1 VHVVPGIST
10 QGSSAFIGKL
20 RSRAAIAPERAA
32 IATPERE
39 IGYRELVG
47 RVEAAAHALTAQGL
61 GPGELAGV
69 TVRDEPLHLVVTLAL
84 LALGIPQVSLGT
96 HEPVPMRAR
105 LASRLGVT
113 RVVAS
118 SPGDR
123 LDGLHFALVDED
135 ATPAAHALPF
145 HGAADAP
152 AVLFTGSGT
161 TGEPKVVA
169 FSELELVMQAERG
182 YIDYGPERVLRLAPV
197 EYNNSKRLRLYCLWQ
212 GGTCVLRNAATA
224 DVTTLCAQ
232 LAVTWLD
239 VATGHLED
247 FVRGR
252 AQARRLPA
260 LTKVRCGGSRVP
272 SRLRKAVLAEVT
284 PHLHVSY
291 GTTEVGGVC
300 LAYPHEHDDPR
311 EPVGRP
317 VRGVDVEIVDAAR
330 RPVADGEPGEIRIRA
345 PGMAVAYVGDASATR
360 RHFDGGWFYPGDL
373 VRRLPDGALSI
384 DGRVDDMMILNSIN
398 IFPAEVERVLE
409 SMPGVRHAACFALR
423 SDVHGDIPVAVVE
436 VAAGGPA
443 ADAITQWV
451 RGQLGVRAPRRVV
464 VVDAMPRN
472 AQGKVARRDLPAL
485 VAPPIVRDAS

>member
-1 VHVVPGIST
+1 VHAVPGTST
-10 QGSSAFIGKL
+10 RSSSAFLDQL
-20 RSRAAIAPERAA
+20 RRRAALAPDRAA

-39 IGYRELVG
+39 IGFRELVG
-47 RVEAAAHALTAQGL
+47 RVEAVAQALTAQGL
-61 GPGELAGV
+61 GPGEVAGI
-69 TVRDEPLHLVVTLAL
+69 TVRDEPLHLVGTLAL
-84 LALGIPQVSLGT
+84 MALGIPQVSLGT

-135 ATPAAHALPF
+135 AAPAARALPF
-145 HGAADAP
+145 HGAAEAP
-152 AVLFTGSGT
+152 ALLFTGSGT

-169 FSELELVMQAERG
+169 FSELELAMQAERG
-182 YIDYGPERVLRLAPV
+182 YADYGPDRVLRLAPV

-212 GGTCVLRNAATA
+212 GGTCVLRNAATT
-224 DVTTLCAQ
+224 DVATLCAR
-232 LAVTWLD
+232 LGVTWLD
-239 VATGHLED
+239 VAPGHLED
-247 FVRGR
+247 FVRGP
-252 AQARRLPA
+252 AEARRLPA
-260 LTKVRCGGSRVP
+260 HTKVRCGGSRVP

-291 GTTEVGGVC
+291 GTTEVGGICV
-300 LAYPHEHDDPR
+300 AYPHEHDDPR

-317 VRGVDVEIVDAAR
+317 VRGVEVEIVDAAR

-345 PGMAVAYVGDASATR
+345 AGAATAYVGDAPATR

-373 VRRLPDGALSI
+373 VRRLPGGALCI
-384 DGRVDDMMILNSIN
+384 DGRIDDMMILNSIN

-423 SDVHGDIPVAVVE
+423 SDVLGDIPVAIVE
-436 VAAGGPA
+436 VAADGPA
-443 ADAITQWV
+443 AEAIMQWV

-464 VVDAMPRN
+464 VVDALPRN
-472 AQGKVARRDLPAL
+472 AHGKVARRDLPAL
-485 VAPPIVRDAS
+485 VASPGVRDAG

>member
-1 VHVVPGIST
+1 MST
-10 QGSSAFIGKL
+10 LGSSEFLDRLRRLAARSPEHAAF
-20 RSRAAIAPERAA
+20 
-32 IATPERE
+32 ATPERE

-61 GPGELAGV
+61 GPGEIAGI

-84 LALGIPQVSLGT
+84 MALGIPQVSLGT

-123 LDGLHFALVDED
+123 LDGLSFAQVDEN
-135 ATPAAHALPF
+135 AAPSARPLPF
-145 HGAADAP
+145 HGEADAP

-169 FSELELVMQAERG
+169 FSERELAIQAERG
-182 YIDYGPERVLRLAPV
+182 YADYGPERVLRLAPA

-212 GGTCVLRNAATA
+212 GGTCVLRNAATI
-224 DVTTLCAQ
+224 DVATLCSR
-232 LAVTWLD
+232 LRVTWLD
-239 VATGHLED
+239 VTAGHLED

-252 AQARRLPA
+252 ANALRLPA
-260 LTKVRCGGSRVP
+260 HTNVRCGGSRVP
-272 SRLRKAVLAEVT
+272 LRLRKAVLANVT

-300 LAYPHEHDDPR
+300 LASPTEHDDPR

-317 VRGVDVEIVDAAR
+317 VRGVEVDLVVAGR
-330 RPVADGEPGEIRIRA
+330 RRGADGEPGEIRIRA
-345 PGMAVAYVGDASATR
+345 PGMASAYVGDAPATR

-373 VRRLPDGALSI
+373 VRRLPGGALCI

-423 SDVHGDIPVAVVE
+423 SDVLGDIPVAVVE

-443 ADAITQWV
+443 AEAITQWV

-464 VVDAMPRN
+464 VVDALPRN
-472 AQGKVARRDLPAL
+472 ALGKVVKGDLP
-485 VAPPIVRDAS
+485 DA